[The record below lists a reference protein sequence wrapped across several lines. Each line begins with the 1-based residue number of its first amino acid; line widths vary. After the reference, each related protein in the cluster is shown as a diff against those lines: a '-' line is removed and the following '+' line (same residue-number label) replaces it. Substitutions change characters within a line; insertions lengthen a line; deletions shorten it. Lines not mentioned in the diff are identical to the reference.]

1 MLATDGRDIHLSAIR
16 WIIQHWS
23 WASVGLCHYR
33 LRSARLCFRHCRH
46 CNHRLKVWVL
56 TPLLLQAFLVNCSIP
71 ATSKPAYQQQ
81 ADAHP
86 IIPTNTSQTI
96 TDPRPIPSLG
106 PIFLKIRS
114 GFCFCLIPDQ
124 ALSLFPNCVQQNEP
138 RLKLVTKLA
147 GGWASSPDPCGAQA
161 TIQIQ
166 KYK

>member
-1 MLATDGRDIHLSAIR
+1 MLPQLSAGFIVKVSIFIRILLQYLKVALCKPLIILLATDGRDIHLSAIR

-33 LRSARLCFRHCRH
+33 LRSGRLCFRHCRH

-56 TPLLLQAFLVNCSIP
+56 TPLLLQGFLVNCSIP

-96 TDPRPIPSLG
+96 TDPRPIPRLG
-106 PIFLKIRS
+106 PRFINQIRI
-114 GFCFCLIPDQ
+114 L
-124 ALSLFPNCVQQNEP
+124 LLFNSRPSIVAVP
-138 RLKLVTKLA
+138 
-147 GGWASSPDPCGAQA
+147 
-161 TIQIQ
+161 
-166 KYK
+166 